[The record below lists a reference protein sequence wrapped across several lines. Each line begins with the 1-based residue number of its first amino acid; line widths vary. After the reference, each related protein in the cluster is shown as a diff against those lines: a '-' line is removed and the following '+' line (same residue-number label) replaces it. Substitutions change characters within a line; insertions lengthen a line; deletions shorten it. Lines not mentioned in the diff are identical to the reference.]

1 MNDKSDIDDAA
12 IEAAR
17 KLFAGACDFIA
28 GAIRAEQL
36 PPPGLSEV
44 AFAGRSNV
52 GKSSL
57 INALTGRKALAR
69 ISATPGRTQQINFF
83 DLGGRLVLADLP
95 GYGYAR
101 ASKGRTRAWTQLV
114 MLYLKGRP
122 CLRRV
127 LLLVDARRG
136 VGPADRAV
144 MAALDEAAV
153 NYQLV
158 LTKADKIALPDL
170 PTLSEKIS
178 VEIAKRPAAHPDI
191 VVTSARTGTG
201 IPELRAVI
209 AGLAAPQGHDKG
221 ATRSNGSI

>member
-1 MNDKSDIDDAA
+1 MNDKPEIDEATVEAA
-12 IEAAR
+12 VEAEVEAAR
-17 KLFAGACDFIA
+17 KLFAGACDFFA
-28 GAIRAEQL
+28 GAMTAEQL
-36 PPPGLSEV
+36 PPPGVAEV

-101 ASKGRTRAWTQLV
+101 ASKGRARAWTLLV

-127 LLLVDARRG
+127 LLLIDARRG
-136 VGPADRAV
+136 IGAGDREV
-144 MAALDEAAV
+144 MAALDAAAV

-158 LTKADKIALPDL
+158 LTKVDKTVARELAAL
-170 PTLSEKIS
+170 TAEITI
-178 VEIAKRPAAHPDI
+178 EIAKRPAAHPDLI
-191 VVTSARTGTG
+191 VTSARTGAG
-201 IPELRAVI
+201 IAELRALI
-209 AGLAAPQGHDKG
+209 AGLAAPHQ
-221 ATRSNGSI
+221 RV

>member
-1 MNDKSDIDDAA
+1 MNDSSDIDEAV

-17 KLFAGACDFIA
+17 KLFAGACDFTA
-28 GAIRAEQL
+28 GAMTAEQL
-36 PPPGLSEV
+36 PPPGLAEV

-69 ISATPGRTQQINFF
+69 TSQTPGRTQQINFF
-83 DLGGRLVLADLP
+83 DLGRRLVLADLP

-101 ASKGRTRAWTQLV
+101 ASKGKVRAWTNLV

-127 LLLVDARRG
+127 LLLIDARRG
-136 VGPADRAV
+136 IGDSDREV
-144 MAALDEAAV
+144 MAQLDDAAV

-158 LTKADKIALPDL
+158 LTKADKAKAEELA
-170 PTLSEKIS
+170 TLTRKIS
-178 VEIAKRPAAHPDI
+178 LEIAKRPAAHPDL
-191 VVTSARTGTG
+191 VVTSAQASTG
-201 IPELRAVI
+201 IAELRALI
-209 AGLAAPQGHDKG
+209 AGLAAPQPQ
-221 ATRSNGSI
+221 I